1 MAARFWP
8 GEDRRVES
16 GCQRKGHCRG
26 LFYYVLPFY
35 LVREASM
42 RHTVAINRNGQFLRI
57 YKKGSSLAGKYL
69 VLYYRKNRKKG
80 NGLGI
85 TVTKKIGKAVVRNRI
100 RRLVKEN
107 YRLMEESID
116 MGYDIIFVARMKAR
130 YADFYTIQKAME
142 QLLKQAGLLRK
153 EGRE

>member
-1 MAARFWP
+1 
-8 GEDRRVES
+8 
-16 GCQRKGHCRG
+16 
-26 LFYYVLPFY
+26 
-35 LVREASM
+35 M

-69 VLYYRKNRKKG
+69 VLYYRKNRNKG

-130 YADFYTIQKAME
+130 YADFYTIRKAME